1 MSYYLYL
8 FNFTRA
14 ITCWLFIPA
23 KSRVSGIS
31 TMILVI
37 ALSILSVQALQSQV
51 VSTEKSVTAVQG
63 TAPSSTPKVGMLV
76 KKSIDSM
83 GIKRTIVTEA
93 GKMMNAM
100 KTQDYAVFIKYQ
112 HPNVISQLG
121 GRDSAMQF
129 FKKQLDKNKTASQS
143 MTMRPGKVLQLISK
157 NNQYQCVVEELMEV
171 MVDSSRAAS
180 IIPLVGF
187 SMNGKQWTF
196 VDASRGTEAVKSV
209 IPTLDPTL
217 RIPYKYTGLGKSIEQ
232 TYSEYKPNY
241 SQPQKPL
248 TKKKSKQ
255 KTKRKK

>member
-1 MSYYLYL
+1 MPNYLYL
-8 FNFTRA
+8 LNRIRAFTHWSSA
-14 ITCWLFIPA
+14 
-23 KSRVSGIS
+23 VSGMLLIVLATLS
-31 TMILVI
+31 VS
-37 ALSILSVQALQSQV
+37 SILSVQSAQAQV
-51 VSTEKSVTAVQG
+51 SNGVTSVTSSKGSVS
-63 TAPSSTPKVGMLV
+63 SSTPKVGMLI

-83 GIKRTIVTEA
+83 SIKQTIVTEA

-100 KTQDYAVFIKYQ
+100 KTQDHVIFTKYQ
-112 HPNVISQLG
+112 HPNVITQLG
-121 GRDSAMQF
+121 GRDSAMLF
-129 FKKQLDKNKTASQS
+129 FKKQLDKNKASAQS
-143 MTMRPGKVLQLISK
+143 MTIKPGKVLQLIAK

-196 VDASRGTEAVKSV
+196 VDASRGGEAIKSV

-217 RIPYKYTGLGKSIEQ
+217 RIPFKYTGLGKSIEQ

-248 TKKKSKQ
+248 SKKKSKQ
-255 KTKRKK
+255 KAKRKK